1 MALFIGELE
10 VIAAKG
16 WRAPEEERLGGWL
29 LRAAQGFT
37 GRANSAL
44 AAGEPGIP
52 LAEAVQAVRRWYAE
66 RDLPAIVA
74 VPYPLGRPGDSD
86 TDRFLGQHGWG
97 IRADPAVVMVAPAAA
112 VAQPRLA
119 ERVDL
124 HPEPTR
130 AWLDHYHYRRQRLPP
145 VARQLLV
152 SAPFQA
158 FASISRDGGIVA
170 IGRIAEADG
179 WGRLTAVE
187 VHPSHRRTGLATAI
201 TAALATA
208 AAAQGA
214 ASLYLQVAAGNHAA
228 RALYA
233 RAGFTEHHGYHY
245 RVAPAVG

>member
-16 WRAPEEERLGGWL
+16 WRAPVEERLGGWL

-44 AAGEPGIP
+44 AARDPGIP

-66 RDLPAIVA
+66 RDLPAMVA
-74 VPYPLGRPGDSD
+74 VPYSLGRPGDSG

-97 IRADPAVVMVAPAAA
+97 IRADPAAVMTAPAAA
-112 VAQPRLA
+112 VTRPQLA
-119 ERVDL
+119 ERVDM

-130 AWLDHYHYRRQRLPP
+130 AWLGHYRYRGQRLPP
-145 VARQLLV
+145 IARQLLV

-158 FASISRDGGIVA
+158 FASIRRDGGIVA
-170 IGRIAEADG
+170 IGRVAVADG
-179 WGRLTAVE
+179 WGGPTAVE
-187 VHPSHRRTGLATAI
+187 VHPGHRRTGLATAI
-201 TAALATA
+201 TDALATA

-214 ASLYLQVAAGNHAA
+214 AGIYLQVAVGNEAA
-228 RALYA
+228 RALYTHT
-233 RAGFTEHHGYHY
+233 GFTEHHGYHY

>member
-10 VIAAKG
+10 VIVAKG

-52 LAEAVQAVRRWYAE
+52 LAEAVLAVRHWYAE
-66 RDLPAIVA
+66 RELPAMVA
-74 VPYPLGRPGDSD
+74 VPYPLDRPGDSD
-86 TDRFLGQHGWG
+86 TDRFLAQHGWG
-97 IRADPAVVMVAPAAA
+97 IRADPAVVMTAAAAA
-112 VAQPRLA
+112 VARPQLA

-124 HPEPTR
+124 HPEPTQ
-130 AWLDHYHYRRQRLPP
+130 AWLDHYRYRGQPLPP
-145 VARQLLV
+145 VARQLLL

-158 FASISRDGGIVA
+158 FARHPPRRRDRRYRPGRRGRRLGG
-170 IGRIAEADG
+170 
-179 WGRLTAVE
+179 LTAVE
-187 VHPSHRRTGLATAI
+187 VHPGHRRTGLATAI

-208 AAAQGA
+208 AATQGA
-214 ASLYLQVAAGNHAA
+214 VNLYLQVAMGNQAA

-233 RAGFTEHHGYHY
+233 RAGFVEHHGYHY